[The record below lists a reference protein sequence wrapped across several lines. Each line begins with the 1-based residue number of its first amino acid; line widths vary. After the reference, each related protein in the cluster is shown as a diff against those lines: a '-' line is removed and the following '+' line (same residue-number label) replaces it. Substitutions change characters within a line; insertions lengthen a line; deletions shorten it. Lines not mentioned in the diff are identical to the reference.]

1 MGPDL
6 QRTPPRII
14 LHIDM
19 DSFYASVEMQKRP
32 DIRGKPVV
40 IGADP
45 KNGKGRGVV
54 ATCSYEARAF
64 GIRSAMPIS
73 KAFFLCPHA
82 VFLPPDLPLY
92 AKKSSE
98 IMTCLRGFGFVFQ
111 QVSIDEAFLDMS
123 PLGSF
128 SAARG
133 IAGGIKTSIRTATG
147 LTCSVGVAPTKI
159 VAKIASDFQK
169 PDGLTIVEP
178 GLAASFLAPL
188 PVRKIPGIGKKSE
201 QELNR
206 IGIRSIGDL
215 AAYDVRRLI
224 TRFGRNGTSL
234 HEVALGIDESEVK
247 ERDGM
252 KSVSRETTFEQDT
265 DDPSALGMM
274 MDALVEDVHRDLV
287 DEELRFR
294 TITVKIRY
302 EGFVTKTRAK
312 TLVHYTDSKHILRNN
327 AQDLLRGLW
336 GGSKIRL
343 IGLRVSALGKNDAR
357 QTTLDGSGSQDTF
370 SSMRFKN
377 D

>member
-1 MGPDL
+1 
-6 QRTPPRII
+6 
-14 LHIDM
+14 
-19 DSFYASVEMQKRP
+19 
-32 DIRGKPVV
+32 
-40 IGADP
+40 
-45 KNGKGRGVV
+45 
-54 ATCSYEARAF
+54 
-64 GIRSAMPIS
+64 
-73 KAFFLCPHA
+73 
-82 VFLPPDLPLY
+82 
-92 AKKSSE
+92 
-98 IMTCLRGFGFVFQ
+98 
-111 QVSIDEAFLDMS
+111 
-123 PLGSF
+123 
-128 SAARG
+128 
-133 IAGGIKTSIRTATG
+133 
-147 LTCSVGVAPTKI
+147 
-159 VAKIASDFQK
+159 
-169 PDGLTIVEP
+169 VEP

-357 QTTLDGSGSQDTF
+357 QTTLDGSGRKDTF